1 MTNLDLNDEQ
11 RAVAELARAIGTE
24 ALWPVARQADDSGAV
39 PDVVWQRLFDT
50 GLTVPVPEELG
61 GSGIGDA
68 ATWMIAL
75 ENLAYGDAGIT
86 LAATSIGNAALLLAR
101 HGGAE
106 HEATL
111 RQLVSDAAACTV
123 VALYEPQGRGGAEFA
138 TTIAVADDGSARVSG
153 HKVGVPFA
161 ATAQR
166 FLVVGVDAATGQ
178 PSAVL
183 VGRETAG
190 VSVHPYGPT
199 LGLGAA
205 AWGSVEFDVVLP
217 PGGVLCSSD
226 DSDGVLTTLGV
237 IRLSVGAIAL
247 GIAQRALDYASQY
260 ARERVAFGKPIAAF
274 QGVSFPLAESR
285 MRIDAARLEIAE
297 LAAILDTRDT
307 GCAADHV
314 SEISRAVVYATDVAS
329 STTRAAVQTLGGHG
343 YITEHPAELWYRNA
357 ATLSTLDADPLL
369 SAFQPAL

>member
-1 MTNLDLNDEQ
+1 MTNLDLTDEQ
-11 RAVAELARAIGTE
+11 RAVAELARDIGTE
-24 ALWPVARQADDSGAV
+24 VLWPVARQADESGLV
-39 PDVVWQRLFDT
+39 PDVVWQQLFDT
-50 GLTVPVPEELG
+50 GLTVPVSEEFG

-86 LAATSIGNAALLLAR
+86 LAAISTGNAALLLAR

-111 RQLVSDAAACTV
+111 RKLISDAATRAA

-138 TTIAVADDGSARVSG
+138 TTIAVADDGTARVSG
-153 HKVGVPFA
+153 RKVGVPFA
-161 ATAQR
+161 ATAQQ
-166 FLVVGVDAATGQ
+166 FVVIGVDAATGR
-178 PSAVL
+178 PTAAL
-183 VGRETAG
+183 MGRETAG

-205 AWGSVEFDVVLP
+205 AWGSVEFDVMLP
-217 PGGVLCSSD
+217 SGSVLCSPD
-226 DSDGVLTTLGV
+226 DADSMLTTLGM
-237 IRLSVGAIAL
+237 IRLSVGALAV
-247 GIAQRALDYASQY
+247 GVAQRAVDYASQY
-260 ARERVAFGKPIAAF
+260 ARERIAFGKPIAAF
-274 QGVSFPLAESR
+274 QGVSFPLAEAR

-297 LAAILDTRDT
+297 RAATLDTNDAD
-307 GCAADHV
+307 AADHV
-314 SEISRAVVYATDVAS
+314 SKISRAVVYATDVAS
-329 STTRAAVQTLGGHG
+329 SATRTAVQTLGGHG

-369 SAFQPAL
+369 STFQPAL